1 MAAATLLALFD
12 DIASLLDDVAS
23 MSKLAAQKTAG
34 ILGDDLA
41 LNAQQVA
48 GVRASRE
55 LPVVWAVAKG
65 SFRNKL
71 ILVPGALIVS
81 YLMPWLISPMLMIG
95 GAYLC
100 FEGFETIVGRLLAR
114 HAEAKSTAPEVSAPA
129 VPVAI
134 NEGEKIA
141 GAIRTD
147 LILSAEIIVIT
158 LGTVAT
164 APLLQ
169 KAMVLS
175 VVAVLMT
182 VVVYG
187 LVAGILRL
195 DDLGLHWL
203 SKTGPNAYERFL
215 RALGASILAFAPWL
229 MRGLAI
235 VGTAAMFMVGGGII
249 AHAIAPVQKFL
260 MFLTTL
266 TADLAWL
273 GGVLSALAPL
283 LVNGIIGV
291 AIGALCVAM
300 FEVTKKLLG
309 KKP

>member
-100 FEGFETIVGRLLAR
+100 FEGFETIVGRLHAR

-283 LVNGIIGV
+283 LVNGMIGV

>member
-1 MAAATLLALFD
+1 
-12 DIASLLDDVAS
+12 

-100 FEGFETIVGRLLAR
+100 FEGFETIVGRLHAR

>member
-48 GVRASRE
+48 GIRASRE

-100 FEGFETIVGRLLAR
+100 FEGFETIVGRLHAR

-229 MRGLAI
+229 MRSLAI

-249 AHAIAPVQKFL
+249 AHAIAPVQNFSMHL
-260 MFLTTL
+260 ATL
-266 TADLAWL
+266 AADLVLL
-273 GGVLSALAPL
+273 GGALAVLAPL
-283 LVNGIIGV
+283 LVDAMIGV
-291 AIGALCVAM
+291 AIGALCVAV

>member
-1 MAAATLLALFD
+1 MAAATLLALLD

-100 FEGFETIVGRLLAR
+100 FEGFETIVGRLHAR
-114 HAEAKSTAPEVSAPA
+114 HAEAQSTAPKVSAPA

-215 RALGASILAFAPWL
+215 RALGANILAFAPWL

-249 AHAIAPVQKFL
+249 AHAIAPVQNFSVHL
-260 MFLTTL
+260 ATL
-266 TADLAWL
+266 AADFVLL
-273 GGVLSALAPL
+273 GGALAVLAPL
-283 LVNGIIGV
+283 LVDAMIGI
-291 AIGALCVAM
+291 AIGALCVAV
-300 FEVTKKLLG
+300 FEMTKKLLG

>member
-100 FEGFETIVGRLLAR
+100 FEGFETIVGRLHAR

>member
-23 MSKLAAQKTAG
+23 MSKLAAQKTSG

-100 FEGFETIVGRLLAR
+100 FEGFETIVGRLHAR
-114 HAEAKSTAPEVSAPA
+114 HAEAQSTAPEVSAPA

-203 SKTGPNAYERFL
+203 SKTGPNAYERLL

-229 MRGLAI
+229 MRSLAI

-249 AHAIAPVQKFL
+249 AHAIAPVQNFSMHL
-260 MFLTTL
+260 ATL
-266 TADLAWL
+266 AADLVLL
-273 GGVLSALAPL
+273 GGALAVLAPL
-283 LVNGIIGV
+283 LVDAMIGV
-291 AIGALCVAM
+291 AIGALCVAV

>member
-1 MAAATLLALFD
+1 MAAATLLALLD

-100 FEGFETIVGRLLAR
+100 FEGFETIVGRLHAR
-114 HAEAKSTAPEVSAPA
+114 HAEAQSTAPEVSTPA

-249 AHAIAPVQKFL
+249 AHAIAPVQNFSMHL
-260 MFLTTL
+260 ATL
-266 TADLAWL
+266 AADFVWL

>member
-48 GVRASRE
+48 GIRASRE

-100 FEGFETIVGRLLAR
+100 FEGFETIVGRLHAR
-114 HAEAKSTAPEVSAPA
+114 HAEAQSTAPEVSAPA

-229 MRGLAI
+229 MRSLAI

-249 AHAIAPVQKFL
+249 AHAIAPVQNFSMHL
-260 MFLTTL
+260 ATL
-266 TADLAWL
+266 AADLVLL
-273 GGVLSALAPL
+273 GGALAVLAPL
-283 LVNGIIGV
+283 LVDAMIGV
-291 AIGALCVAM
+291 AIGALCVAV

>member
-1 MAAATLLALFD
+1 MAAATLLALLD
-12 DIASLLDDVAS
+12 DIASLLDDVAGLS
-23 MSKLAAQKTAG
+23 EMAAKKTAG

-41 LNAQQVA
+41 LNAQRVA
-48 GVRASRE
+48 GVRAARE

-65 SFRNKL
+65 SIRNKF
-71 ILVPGALIVS
+71 ILVPGALVVS
-81 YLMPWLISPMLMIG
+81 YLMPWLISPLLMAG

-100 FEGFETIVGRLLAR
+100 FEGFEAILGRL
-114 HAEAKSTAPEVSAPA
+114 HAETKSTAPEVSAPA
-129 VPVAI
+129 APVEI
-134 NEGEKIA
+134 NEEEQIA

-175 VVAVLMT
+175 VVAALMT

-187 LVAGILRL
+187 LVAGILKL

-203 SKTGPNAYERFL
+203 SKTGPSAYQRLL
-215 RALGASILAFAPWL
+215 RTLGANILAFAPWL
-229 MRGLAI
+229 MRSLAI

-260 MFLTTL
+260 VLLNTL
-266 TADLAWL
+266 TADLALL

-283 LVNGIIGV
+283 LVDALIGV
-291 AIGALCVAM
+291 AVGALSVAVFQM
-300 FEVTKKLLG
+300 TNTLLG
-309 KKP
+309 RKP

>member
-1 MAAATLLALFD
+1 M
-12 DIASLLDDVAS
+12 
-23 MSKLAAQKTAG
+23 
-34 ILGDDLA
+34 
-41 LNAQQVA
+41 
-48 GVRASRE
+48 
-55 LPVVWAVAKG
+55 
-65 SFRNKL
+65 
-71 ILVPGALIVS
+71 
-81 YLMPWLISPMLMIG
+81 
-95 GAYLC
+95 
-100 FEGFETIVGRLLAR
+100 
-114 HAEAKSTAPEVSAPA
+114 
-129 VPVAI
+129 
-134 NEGEKIA
+134 
-141 GAIRTD
+141 
-147 LILSAEIIVIT
+147 
-158 LGTVAT
+158 
-164 APLLQ
+164 
-169 KAMVLS
+169 
-175 VVAVLMT
+175 
-182 VVVYG
+182 
-187 LVAGILRL
+187 
-195 DDLGLHWL
+195 GLHWL

>member
-1 MAAATLLALFD
+1 
-12 DIASLLDDVAS
+12 
-23 MSKLAAQKTAG
+23 
-34 ILGDDLA
+34 
-41 LNAQQVA
+41 
-48 GVRASRE
+48 
-55 LPVVWAVAKG
+55 
-65 SFRNKL
+65 
-71 ILVPGALIVS
+71 
-81 YLMPWLISPMLMIG
+81 MPWLISPPLMAG

-100 FEGFETIVGRLLAR
+100 FDGFETIVGRLHAR
-114 HAEAKSTAPEVSAPA
+114 HAGAKSTAPEGGAPA

-134 NEGEKIA
+134 NEEEQIA

-175 VVAVLMT
+175 LVAALMT

-187 LVAGILRL
+187 LVAGILKL

-203 SKTGPNAYERFL
+203 SKTGSSAYERLL
-215 RALGASILAFAPWL
+215 RTLGANILAFAPWL

-260 MFLTTL
+260 VFLNKL

-283 LVNGIIGV
+283 LVDAIIGV
-291 AIGALCVAM
+291 AVGALSVAV
-300 FEVTKKLLG
+300 FEVTKTLLG

>member
-100 FEGFETIVGRLLAR
+100 FEGFETIVGRLHAR

-229 MRGLAI
+229 MRSLAI

-249 AHAIAPVQKFL
+249 AHAIAPVQNFSMHL
-260 MFLTTL
+260 ATL
-266 TADLAWL
+266 AADLVLL
-273 GGVLSALAPL
+273 GGALAVLAPL
-283 LVNGIIGV
+283 LVDAMIGV
-291 AIGALCVAM
+291 AIGALCVAV

>member
-1 MAAATLLALFD
+1 MAAATLLALLD

-100 FEGFETIVGRLLAR
+100 FEGFETIVGRLHAR
-114 HAEAKSTAPEVSAPA
+114 HAEAKSTAPEVSARA
-129 VPVAI
+129 VPEEVD
-134 NEGEKIA
+134 EGARIA

-147 LILSAEIIVIT
+147 LILSTEIIVIT

-229 MRGLAI
+229 MRSLAI

-249 AHAIAPVQKFL
+249 AHAIAPVQNFSMHL
-260 MFLTTL
+260 ATL
-266 TADLAWL
+266 AADLVLL
-273 GGVLSALAPL
+273 GGAFAVLAPL
-283 LVNGIIGV
+283 LVDAMIGV
-291 AIGALCVAM
+291 AIGALCVAV

>member
-1 MAAATLLALFD
+1 
-12 DIASLLDDVAS
+12 
-23 MSKLAAQKTAG
+23 
-34 ILGDDLA
+34 
-41 LNAQQVA
+41 
-48 GVRASRE
+48 
-55 LPVVWAVAKG
+55 
-65 SFRNKL
+65 
-71 ILVPGALIVS
+71 
-81 YLMPWLISPMLMIG
+81 
-95 GAYLC
+95 
-100 FEGFETIVGRLLAR
+100 
-114 HAEAKSTAPEVSAPA
+114 
-129 VPVAI
+129 
-134 NEGEKIA
+134 
-141 GAIRTD
+141 
-147 LILSAEIIVIT
+147 

-175 VVAVLMT
+175 VVAAVMT

-187 LVAGILRL
+187 VVAGILKL

-203 SKTGPNAYERFL
+203 SKTGTSAYERLL
-215 RALGASILAFAPWL
+215 RTLGANILAFAPWL

-260 MFLTTL
+260 VFLNTL

-283 LVNGIIGV
+283 LVNGMIGV
-291 AIGALCVAM
+291 AVGALCVAV